1 LTFLRARS
9 RGERIRRLRRLLVRI
24 EQTEADTRTAQSDA
38 IAEMEALLQSLLPDD
53 LRKRLAVIV
62 IDVSGQV

>member
-1 LTFLRARS
+1 
-9 RGERIRRLRRLLVRI
+9 
-24 EQTEADTRTAQSDA
+24 
-38 IAEMEALLQSLLPDD
+38 MEALLQSLLPDD